1 MVHFLYIRKFYLI
14 PGRKFGYI
22 GSALE
27 RNQIFM
33 VSFFHSNV
41 SCRHHADGA
50 LQLWC
55 CNDGNPFFFYVGRTG
70 GFDTDGVIIGLDEN
84 VPSGSRNEK
93 SIICIGCDFGL
104 SSPLDTI
111 QGTDEIRF
119 VEDDFHGSS
128 FKKRRGYIK
137 DSSSRSSTL

>member
-27 RNQIFM
+27 GNQIFM

-84 VPSGSRNEK
+84 VPSGSRNEN
-93 SIICIGCDFGL
+93 
-104 SSPLDTI
+104 PL
-111 QGTDEIRF
+111 F
-119 VEDDFHGSS
+119 VLDV
-128 FKKRRGYIK
+128 
-137 DSSSRSSTL
+137 TLV